1 MKNKVIEDKI
11 YFIRISVLDNGTRMV
26 EFVLHKGKTR
36 IYHSPSDDSLYRL
49 LNNSMISDICPFQ
62 EHDGLRL
69 EIFPKY

>member
-1 MKNKVIEDKI
+1 MKNKI
-11 YFIRISVLDNGTRMV
+11 YFIRISALNNGETFV
-26 EFVLHKGKTR
+26 EVIPNKGKTR
-36 IYHSPSDDSLYRL
+36 IYESPSDGALYCL